1 MVKIIILLFEYASNN
16 EYNVIKS
23 ITIAIFSYF
32 TYDSQ
37 LKKFKYIFEEIINLN
52 CPCRFWKESEFW
64 KNWYVN
70 DLETGEI
77 YIFDDII
84 ENESIFPYS
93 FKLLIQLF
101 SFMKNLKLDIT
112 FINNV
117 IFDDL
122 AINHLNNDERIL
134 LKEEIEKI

>member
-1 MVKIIILLFEYASNN
+1 M
-16 EYNVIKS
+16 
-23 ITIAIFSYF
+23 
-32 TYDSQ
+32 
-37 LKKFKYIFEEIINLN
+37 N

-93 FKLLIQLF
+93 LKLLIQLF